1 MKKLKIKNQKLR
13 IKKGDTV
20 LVLSGK
26 NKDKKAKVLS
36 VSTDTGKIVV
46 EGVNVVKKHQK
57 PTRSF
62 QGGIIEKPLPLFASK
77 VMLVCPRCSRP
88 TRIGVKMSGDKRVR
102 VCKKCSE
109 IVDKV

>member
-1 MKKLKIKNQKLR
+1 MKKSKIKNQKVR

-20 LVLSGK
+20 LVLWGRNKGK
-26 NKDKKAKVLS
+26 RAKVLS
-36 VSTDTGKIVV
+36 VSTDTGKLVV

-62 QGGIIEKPLPLFASK
+62 QGGIIEKALPLPAAK
-77 VMLVCPRCSRP
+77 VMLVCPRCSEP
-88 TRIGVKMSGDKRVR
+88 TRIGITESGERRVR
-102 VCKKCSE
+102 VCKKCQE